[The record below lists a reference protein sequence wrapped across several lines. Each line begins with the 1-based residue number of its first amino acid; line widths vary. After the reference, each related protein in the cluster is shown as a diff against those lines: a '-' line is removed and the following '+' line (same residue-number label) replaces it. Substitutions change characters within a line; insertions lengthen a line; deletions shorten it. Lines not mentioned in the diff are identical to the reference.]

1 MLCGKIAS
9 AVIAYII
16 HYVYTLH
23 QHDVLVFRSM
33 WIRISTISTQPCQKE
48 EYFYPPIY

>member
-1 MLCGKIAS
+1 MIFLIADF
-9 AVIAYII
+9 VLQIYCI
-16 HYVYTLH
+16 HYVYNLH

-48 EYFYPPIY
+48 GYFYPPIY